1 MQKTLLVGTLLM
13 ASAFQEV
20 AAQNRSISGRITDR
34 QTGEGLPGVTV
45 LLKGTTNGVSTNSD
59 GTYSLSNVPA
69 TGGTLVVSSVGYVG
83 VERAIGADNSLN
95 IGLAPDTKQLSEV
108 VVTGYGTQERRDV
121 TGSIASVKGE
131 SISQLATPS
140 FDQQLAGR
148 AAGVQVT
155 TPSGVLGQA
164 PRIRI
169 RGTNSISSAGDPL
182 IVLDGVPVVT
192 GNQSGVT
199 PNNPLGDINPSD
211 IESYEILKDGSATA
225 IYGSRAANGVI
236 LITTK
241 KGRLGKAKV
250 TYDTWLGVAETL
262 KRYEVLNADQFVE
275 ISNEK
280 YRNSV
285 GDAQYTPIAVPF
297 DNNVST
303 DWQDLIFRSGF
314 QQNHAVSV
322 SGATEKTNY
331 FFSGGYTNQE
341 GVIVANSLKR
351 ATFRANLDQ
360 EVAKWLRVGV
370 NMGLTRTENFGL
382 NTSRNGLSGNVTNAL
397 SLFPNVP
404 ARNPDGT
411 PFISTVNPAVLG
423 QGNNAATI
431 DFNYTNILFPLENN
445 RYEATN
451 YRILGN
457 VYAEVEPVT
466 GLRFRTQY
474 GTDFFLNEDFQYLDP
489 RHGDGRGSNG
499 LVLQQYLPTFRWNWQ
514 NTVAYNKTL
523 AESHKIGFVGGVEYQ
538 KTTTQSFF
546 AQATGLSD
554 RYFGPNNIITGTFV
568 TPNVGGSFAEEGFD
582 SYFGRLNYSFKDR
595 YLVSLT
601 ARNDAISRLPSANRR
616 GWFPGGSL
624 GWRISE
630 ESFLRESSIRTV
642 LSELKARASY
652 AVVGNTGIGSS
663 FFPYASLFGP
673 GKYGSQ
679 NGIAYNRNGQFGNQD
694 LKWES
699 STKQDVGLDLG
710 FLDGRFTLSA
720 DYYRNEIDDLVLF
733 VRVPLSLGV
742 PGNGYNANI
751 GKMRNEGF
759 EFNFTSQNINREGF
773 TWSTNVNFSTNKN
786 RVLALNNNEDILN
799 TYNITRVG
807 EAIGSIYGYDYVG
820 VNSAF
825 GYPIYRKGDGT
836 LVQANVDNNTYYPY
850 DPANPGAALGP
861 SSGTTP
867 AGQVARTTPLQADR
881 DRKVLGNSN
890 PTWFGGIDNN
900 FTFHGFDLNIFARF
914 SGGNKIM
921 NVSRQQLVRMDFVNN
936 GTEILDRWTPTNTNT
951 NVPKVV
957 FRNSDFINLNNS
969 SVSRFVEDGDFFR
982 LQNIT
987 LGYTLPKSIGPFKS
1001 LSRVRIYGQVQNVF
1015 TLTDYSGLDPEVN
1028 SNGETNQQF
1037 GVDFNSNPQQR
1048 VFTGGLNLAF

>member
-1 MQKTLLVGTLLM
+1 MKKALLIAAPL
-13 ASAFQEV
+13 V
-20 AAQNRSISGRITDR
+20 ALSVTQVTAQTRAVSGRVTDR
-34 QTGEGLPGVTV
+34 STGEGLPGVTV
-45 LLKGTTNGVSTNSD
+45 LLKGTNNGVSTNSD
-59 GTYSLSNVPA
+59 GSYTLNVPA
-69 TGGTLVVSSVGYVG
+69 EGGTLTFSSIGFIS
-83 VERAIGADNSLN
+83 VERPIGSDNQVN
-95 IGLAPDTKQLSEV
+95 IGLSADSKQLSEV

-121 TGSIASVKGE
+121 TGAISSIKGE
-131 SISQLATPS
+131 TISQLATPS

-155 TPSGVLGQA
+155 TPSGILGQA

-182 IVLDGVPVVT
+182 IVVDGVPVVT

-199 PNNPLGDINPSD
+199 PNNPLGDINPND

-225 IYGSRAANGVI
+225 IYGSRAGNGVI

-250 TYDTWLGVAETL
+250 TYDTWIGVAETL
-262 KRYEVLNADQFVE
+262 KRYEVLNADQFIE
-275 ISNEK
+275 ITNEK
-280 YRNSV
+280 YRNDV
-285 GDAQYTPIAVPF
+285 GDAAYQPIAVPF
-297 DNNVST
+297 ENNVST

-322 SGATEKTNY
+322 SGANDKTRY
-331 FFSGGYTNQE
+331 FFSGGYTDQD
-341 GVIVANSLKR
+341 GVIVSNSLKR

-360 EVAKWLRVGV
+360 DVTKWLRVGV
-370 NMGLTRTENFGL
+370 NMGLTRTQNFGL

-411 PFISTVNPAVLG
+411 PFISTTNPAVLG
-423 QGNNAATI
+423 EGNNAGTI

-445 RYEATN
+445 KYEATN

-457 VYAEVEPVT
+457 VFAELEPVA
-466 GLRFRTQY
+466 GLKLRTQY
-474 GTDFFLNEDFQYLDP
+474 GTDFFLNEDYQYLDP

-499 LVLQQYLPTFRWNWQ
+499 LVYQQYLPTFRWNWQ
-514 NTVAYNKTL
+514 NTISYNKVL
-523 AESHKIGFVGGVEYQ
+523 AEAHKIGFVGGVEYQ
-538 KTTTQSFF
+538 KTTSQSFF

-554 RYFGPNNIITGTFV
+554 RFFGNNNIITGTFA
-568 TPNVGGSFAEEGFD
+568 TPNIGGSYQQEGFD
-582 SYFGRLNYSFKDR
+582 SYFGRLNYAFKDR
-595 YLVSLT
+595 YLLSFS
-601 ARNDAISRLPSANRR
+601 ARNDALSRLPEANRR
-616 GWFPGGSL
+616 GWFPGGSI

-630 ESFLRESSIRTV
+630 EPFLRESSVRTV
-642 LSELKARASY
+642 LSDLKARASY
-652 AVVGNTGIGSS
+652 AAVGNTGIGSS

-673 GKYGSQ
+673 AKYGTQ
-679 NGIAYNRNGQFGNQD
+679 NGIGYNRNGQFGNQD

-699 STKQDVGLDLG
+699 SKKFDVGLDIG
-710 FLDGRFTLSA
+710 FLDNRFTLGA
-720 DYYRNEIDDLVLF
+720 DYYRNNIDDLVLF
-733 VRVPLSLGV
+733 VRVPVSLGI

-751 GKMRNEGF
+751 GRMRNEGF
-759 EFNFTSQNINREGF
+759 EFNFTSQNISREDF
-773 TWSTNVNFSTNKN
+773 TWSTNLNFSTNKN
-786 RVLALNNNEDILN
+786 QVLELNNGEDILN
-799 TYNITRVG
+799 PYNITRVG
-807 EAIGSIYGYDYVG
+807 ESIGSIYGYDFVG
-820 VNSAF
+820 VNASF
-825 GYPIYRKGDGT
+825 GYPIYRKSDGS

-850 DPANPGAALGP
+850 DPSNPGAVLGP
-861 SSGTTP
+861 SSGPTP
-867 AGQVARTTPLQADR
+867 AGEIERTTPLQADR

-900 FTFHGFDLNIFARF
+900 FTFKGFDLNIFARF

-921 NVSRQQLVRMDFVNN
+921 NVSRQQLLRMDFVNN

-951 NVPKVV
+951 DVPKLV

-969 SVSRFVEDGDFFR
+969 SVSRFVEKGDFFR
-982 LQNIT
+982 LQNVT
-987 LGYTLPKSIGPFKS
+987 LGYTLPENFGPLS
-1001 LSRVRIYGQVQNVF
+1001 ALSRVRLFAQVQNIF
-1015 TLTDYSGLDPEVN
+1015 TITKYSGLDPEVN

-1048 VFTGGLNLAF
+1048 VFTGGLNVAF